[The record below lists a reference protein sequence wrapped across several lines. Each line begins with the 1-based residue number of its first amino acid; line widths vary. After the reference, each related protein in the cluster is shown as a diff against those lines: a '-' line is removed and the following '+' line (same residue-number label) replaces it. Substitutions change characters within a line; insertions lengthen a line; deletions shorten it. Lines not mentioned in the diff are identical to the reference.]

1 MSEKLNNAG
10 CELGYLVE
18 LLRDESFCDSCRAE
32 MLLKLA
38 DRAAAGGAGRWGAGG
53 GGTAA
58 AITNNATCSRSSC
71 FVCAAV
77 YAGALP
83 QTPRLRGER
92 QRG

>member
-38 DRAAAGGAGRWGAGG
+38 DRAAALADG
-53 GGTAA
+53 
-58 AITNNATCSRSSC
+58 
-71 FVCAAV
+71 VCAAEGGCT
-77 YAGALP
+77 A
-83 QTPRLRGER
+83 
-92 QRG
+92 